1 MKPLFMKIS
10 RSLSATVLTGIAAM
24 LLGPSCDKNLPG
36 IFNPLTGGCQVAA
49 FHSSQFDA
57 FYPTPPPYFFQKSFD
72 ATGKVVT
79 GIDCSFSNDIV
90 PLTLPSFTLH
100 LNVVQKGLTVLLI
113 RKPTGKEGDIPDT
126 LGRIYL
132 NSAGRPDSCVGAA
145 GIDPFSAHPEKE
157 RYYYKNGR
165 LLAVYDAAFFSPGGY
180 FGGTDTIH
188 YDKYGNPLSF
198 QNNSYQY
205 DYSRRATQQYYSDDF
220 MEGDRVFY
228 LLQYLGFFPEVTNP
242 PNVRTRAANT
252 DNPEGV
258 NLTHLL
264 FDAEGKLIGYDFATG
279 TNTITWNCIH

>member
-1 MKPLFMKIS
+1 MKIS
-10 RSLSATVLTGIAAM
+10 RSLSATVLTAIAIT
-24 LLGPSCDKNLPG
+24 LLGSSCNKNLPG
-36 IFNPLTGGCQVAA
+36 PFNPLTGGCQVAA
-49 FHSSQFDA
+49 FHSAFFDS
-57 FYPTPPPYFFQKSFD
+57 FYPTPPPYLFQKSFD
-72 ATGKVVT
+72 ATGRVVT

-145 GIDPFSAHPEKE
+145 GLDPFLSADPEKE

-165 LLAVYDAAFFSPGGY
+165 LLAVYDAVYFSPGD
-180 FGGTDTIH
+180 FFSGTDTIS
-188 YDKYGNPLSF
+188 YDRFGNPLSF
-198 QNNSYQY
+198 KNNSYQY
-205 DYSRRATQQYYSDDF
+205 DYNRRAKQQYYSDDF

-258 NLTHLL
+258 NLSNLQ
-264 FDAEGKLIGYDFATG
+264 FDSEGKLIGYGGITG
-279 TNTITWNCIH
+279 TNTITWNCK

>member
-1 MKPLFMKIS
+1 MKLN
-10 RSLSATVLTGIAAM
+10 RSLSATVLTVLVVM
-24 LLGPSCDKNLPG
+24 LLGSSCGKNLPG

-57 FYPTPPPYFFQKSFD
+57 FFPTPPPYFFQKTFD
-72 ATGKVVT
+72 ATGRIVT

-90 PLTLPSFTLH
+90 PLTLPSFLLH
-100 LNVVQKGLTVLLI
+100 LTIVQKGWMVLLI
-113 RKPTGKEGDIPDT
+113 RKPTGKEGDVPDT

-145 GIDPFSAHPEKE
+145 GLDPFASARPVKE
-157 RYYYKNGR
+157 IYYYKKDR
-165 LLAVYDAAFFSPGGY
+165 LLAIYDAAFFSPGGW
-180 FGGTDTIH
+180 FGNTDTIH
-188 YDKYGNPLSF
+188 YDSHGNPVSF
-198 QNNSYQY
+198 LNNSYQY
-205 DYSRRATQQYYSDDF
+205 DYHRSAKQQYYSDDF

-258 NLTHLL
+258 NLTNLT
-264 FDAEGKLIGYDFATG
+264 FDAEGKLIGYDFVTG
-279 TNTITWNCIH
+279 TNTITWNCR